1 MKRKNF
7 IKMFGITFTMASSE
21 FEAMGANK
29 SGGTDSLSDERII
42 CSTCGTQYNETTPS
56 SQGCPIC
63 NDDRQYVPALG
74 QAWTSLPLLRKN
86 YTNTISKIYDNLFE
100 IRTTP
105 KFAIG
110 QRAFLILTPGG
121 NILWDCLA
129 LIDQATIDFI
139 RSKGGLK
146 AIVFSHPHYF
156 TTMNVWAA
164 EFDCPVIIHQY
175 DEEWVFNRGNN
186 ITLWTG
192 VEKQLWDGISI
203 INIGG
208 HFPGS
213 SILRVPFFSPEG
225 AIFCGDTFQIGTSK
239 KHISVMYS
247 YPNYIPVSLAEIK
260 RIRKQVAQIKFDTLF
275 GAFDNQQILLTGK
288 ELLQSSLKKYV

>member
-1 MKRKNF
+1 MKRKDF
-7 IKMFGITFTMASSE
+7 IKMFSTTFAIASME

-29 SGGTDSLSDERII
+29 TESSFNEYNDKII
-42 CSTCGTQYNETTPS
+42 CSTCGTQYNEITPKS
-56 SQGCPIC
+56 EGCPIC
-63 NDDRQYVPALG
+63 NDDRQYVPAMG
-74 QAWTSLPLLRKN
+74 QAWTSLPLLKKN
-86 YTNTISKIYDNLFE
+86 YSNTITKIYDNLYE

-110 QRAFLILTPGG
+110 QRAFLIITPGG
-121 NILWDCLA
+121 NILWDCIA
-129 LIDQATIDFI
+129 LLDQPTIDFI
-139 RSKGGLK
+139 KSKGGLK

-156 TTMNVWAA
+156 TTMNVWAD
-164 EFDCPVIIHQY
+164 EFDCPVIIHKY
-175 DEEWVFNRGNN
+175 DEEWIFQKGNK
-186 ITLWTG
+186 ITLWSG
-192 VEKQLWDGISI
+192 IEKQLWDGISI

-225 AIFCGDTFQIGTSK
+225 TIFCGDTFQIGTSK

-260 RIRKQVAQIKFDTLF
+260 RIKKQVDQIRFDTVF

>member
-1 MKRKNF
+1 MKRKDF
-7 IKMFGITFTMASSE
+7 IKMFSTTFAVASME

-29 SGGTDSLSDERII
+29 TEGIASAFNEKII
-42 CSTCGTQYNETTPS
+42 CSTCGTQYKETTPRID
-56 SQGCPIC
+56 GCPIC

-74 QAWTSLPLLRKN
+74 QAWTSLPLLKKSYSN
-86 YTNTISKIYDNLFE
+86 NITKIYDNLFE

-110 QRAFLILTPGG
+110 QRAFLIITPGG
-121 NILWDCLA
+121 NILWDCIA
-129 LIDQATIDFI
+129 LLDQPTIDFI
-139 RSKGGLK
+139 KSKGGLK

-156 TTMNVWAA
+156 TTMNVWAD
-164 EFDCPVIIHQY
+164 EFNCPVVIHKY
-175 DEEWVFNRGNN
+175 DQEWIFQSGNK
-186 ITLWTG
+186 ISLWTG

-213 SILRVPFFSPEG
+213 SILRVPFLSPEG
-225 AIFCGDTFQIGTSK
+225 TIFCGDTFQIGTSK

-260 RIRKQVAQIKFDTLF
+260 RIRKQVDQIRFDTVF